1 MQQEDLSELPG
12 AVRCAATAAVIRQSC
27 AYRSIFAKFMVK
39 PDAAAKKTRGEA
51 DVAVVMEAMER

>member
-1 MQQEDLSELPG
+1 MSELPG

>member
-1 MQQEDLSELPG
+1 MPG

-27 AYRSIFAKFMVK
+27 DYRSIFAKFMVK
-39 PDAAAKKTRGEA
+39 PDVGAGAAAVKKTRGEA